1 MRNFKKRIAA
11 FLTAV
16 CMVLPLLPSMVVY
29 AETDEGL
36 TVNVIEKQ
44 PDVIKDE
51 DLPVYTEP
59 VYTPMF
65 SLQNDMRGI
74 YITPESDFPLIDPE
88 TGERLTEEAIAENV
102 AAVLDNAEL
111 LKLNAVIINTSAD
124 NTYFSTDVNEG
135 IEKSVIEYVIN
146 PAKERGM
153 SVYLNFNIDRF
164 MSSLSEAELGKRI
177 DQFALGIRNFTIRYP
192 VDGIIFDGYYAEKDS
207 QSLSDYLDFGS
218 GIGYSN
224 WLSDNAAY
232 VFSLAAS
239 AVHKSNNTVP
249 VGISLSDVWAN
260 YTTAENGSE
269 TEADFEA
276 LTDGYADT
284 VSYINNHYADFLI
297 LKTKG
302 SIGDSTTP
310 FNSITKW
317 WDGIAA
323 VSGSTL
329 YVVHSNEKIC
339 TEATGWGSPDELVKQ
354 VIAASSLSSYGG
366 SAYNSLQA
374 LVDDQME
381 STNALM
387 LHYENKIDVEGLNS
401 ELEMTLPKSTT
412 FKTEEP
418 TVIFAGSFDPNF
430 PVYYQGEEIKLN
442 EAGRFYFQ
450 EDLDVGINTFKFQ
463 NKSKVITYTIT
474 RTVDVIKSIAPIDPE
489 IFVDGESTVQ
499 ISAIAYKGSAVS
511 ASVNGKSISLKES
524 TSQTDAIDPNS
535 GYALFTAYYTV
546 PKGKIGAETDLGTIS
561 VYGKYQAKKGSFE
574 KTMTGSRIYINALA
588 PETQA
593 FDGSILRVKSDNTIT
608 YRANTTS
615 TAPTPDSVRLPAGT
629 LDYYVRAVTL
639 DGTKYYVTNS
649 GKRLRASAVDVLEN
663 APMGANPISVIAAGT
678 AGGDTVIEFGLAK
691 KIPYSLVFNGS
702 SYGTGD
708 NGNYYVESF
717 DASSV
722 SIIFDYVT
730 SVSSAGDIN
739 FSGGSVFTSGKWDTY
754 ESNGLYKTRLT
765 LGLSSRGA
773 FRGFTAT
780 YNDSG
785 NLVMSFNSVVRSL
798 SGATIVID
806 PGHGY
811 TGASEFDPGA
821 VGHIKEQTA
830 NLAIAKYLESYLSN
844 AGANV
849 VRLRSES
856 ETYVT
861 EQRASIARQYKPDL
875 FVSVHCNAASGGS
888 AFGTEVY
895 YFTPYSQPLASKISA
910 QIAGVL
916 NNLHGG
922 SGSNRG
928 AKYNYFFV
936 TQQQDFPSVL
946 IETAFVTNYD
956 EAMALADSAWQK
968 RFAKAIMTGI
978 ENFLAG

>member
-1 MRNFKKRIAA
+1 MKSFKKRIAA
-11 FLTAV
+11 FLTAL
-16 CMVLPLLPSMVVY
+16 CLVLPLLPSMVVY
-29 AETDEGL
+29 AETEEGL

-44 PDVIKDE
+44 PDAAKDE
-51 DLPVYTEP
+51 ELPVYTEP
-59 VYTPMF
+59 EYTPMF
-65 SLQNDMRGI
+65 SLQKDMRGV

-88 TGERLTEEAIAENV
+88 TGKRLTDEEIDANV
-102 AAVLDNAEL
+102 AAVLDNAES
-111 LKLNAVIINTSAD
+111 LKLNAVIINTAAD

-135 IEKSVIEYVIN
+135 IEKSVIEYVIT
-146 PAKERGM
+146 PAKARGM

-164 MSSLSEAELGKRI
+164 MSSLSEAELGTRI
-177 DQFALGIRNFTIRYP
+177 DEFALGIRNFTVRYP
-192 VDGIIFDGYYAEKDS
+192 VDGIIFDGYYAKKDA
-207 QSLSDYLDFGS
+207 QSLSDYLDYGS

-232 VFSLAAS
+232 VFSLASS
-239 AVHKSNNTVP
+239 AVHKSNNTIP

-260 YTTAENGSE
+260 FATSESGSE

-284 VSYINNHYADFLI
+284 VSYINKHYADFLI

-302 SIGDSTTP
+302 SISDSATP

-323 VSGSTL
+323 VNSSPL

-339 TEATGWGSPDELVKQ
+339 TEAKGWGSPDELVKQ
-354 VIAASSLSSYGG
+354 VIAASALSSYGG
-366 SAYNSLQA
+366 SAYNSLPA
-374 LVDDQME
+374 LVKDDME

-387 LHYENKIDVEGLNS
+387 MHYENRIDLEGLNS

-430 PVYYQGEEIKLN
+430 PVYYQGKEIQLN
-442 EAGRFYFQ
+442 EAGRFYFT

-463 NKSKVITYTIT
+463 NKAKTITYTIT
-474 RTVDVIKSIAPIDPE
+474 RTVDVIKSVEPTDPE
-489 IFVDGESTVQ
+489 IYVDGESTVQ

-511 ASVNGKSISLKES
+511 ASVNGKSITLKES
-524 TSQTDAIDPNS
+524 GSQTDAIDPNS
-535 GYALFTAYYTV
+535 NYALFTAYYTV

-561 VYGKYQAKKGSFE
+561 IYGKYQAKKGSFE
-574 KTMTGSRIYINALA
+574 KTMTGSRIYVNAVA

-593 FDGSILRVKSDNTIT
+593 FDGSILRVKNDNTIT

-663 APMGANPISVIAAGT
+663 APMGANPISVISAGIS
-678 AGGDTVIEFGLAK
+678 GGDTVLEFGLGK
-691 KIPYSLVFNGS
+691 KIPYSLVLSGT
-702 SYGTGD
+702 SYGAGD
-708 NGNYYVESF
+708 NGNYYIDSF
-717 DASSV
+717 DATSV

-730 SVSSAGDIN
+730 AVSSGDIS
-739 FSGGSVFTSGKWDTY
+739 FPAGSVFTSGSWDTY
-754 ESNGLYKTRLT
+754 ETNGLYKTRLT

-773 FRGFTAT
+773 FRGLSAT
-780 YNDSG
+780 YNSAG

-798 SGATIVID
+798 SAATIVID

-849 VRLRSES
+849 VRLRTES

-861 EQRASIARQYKPDL
+861 EQRASVARQYKPDL
-875 FVSVHCNAASGGS
+875 FISIHCNAASGGS

-895 YFTPYSQPLASKISA
+895 YFTPYSQPLAAKISS
-910 QIAGVL
+910 QLAGVL
-916 NNLHGG
+916 NSLHGG
-922 SGSNRG
+922 TNANRG

-936 TQQQDFPSVL
+936 TQQQEFPSVL
-946 IETAFVTNYD
+946 IETAFVTNYT
-956 EAMALADSAWQK
+956 EAMALADSDWQK
-968 RFAKAIMTGI
+968 RFAKAIMNGI

>member
-1 MRNFKKRIAA
+1 MKRFKKRIAA
-11 FLTAV
+11 LLTAV

-29 AETDEGL
+29 AETSEGL

-44 PDVIKDE
+44 PETVKDE
-51 DLPVYTEP
+51 DLPVYIEP
-59 VYTPMF
+59 EYTPMF

-88 TGERLTEEAIAENV
+88 TGGRLTDDEIAANV
-102 AAVLDNAEL
+102 SEVLDKAES
-111 LKLNAVIINTSAD
+111 LKLNAVIINTAAD

-135 IEKSVIEYVIN
+135 IEKSVIEYIIT

-153 SVYLNFNIDRF
+153 NVYLNFDIDRF
-164 MSSLSEAELGKRI
+164 MSSLSADELGTRI
-177 DQFALGIRNFTIRYP
+177 DEFALGIRNFTVRYP
-192 VDGIIFDGYYAEKDS
+192 VDGIVFDGYYAKKDS
-207 QSLSDYLDFGS
+207 QSLSDYLDYGS

-260 YTTAENGSE
+260 YSTEENGSE

-284 VSYINNHYADFLI
+284 VSYINKQYADFLI

-302 SIGDSTTP
+302 SINDKNTP

-323 VSGSTL
+323 INSSPL

-339 TEATGWGSPDELVKQ
+339 TEASGWGSPDELVKQ
-354 VIAASSLSSYGG
+354 VISASGLSSYGG
-366 SAYNSLQA
+366 SAFNSLPA
-374 LVDDQME
+374 LLKNDLA
-381 STNALM
+381 STNALIM
-387 LHYENKIDVEGLNS
+387 HYENKIDIEGLNS

-442 EAGRFYFQ
+442 EAGRFYFT

-463 NKSKVITYTIT
+463 NKAKVITYTIT
-474 RTVDVIKSIAPIDPE
+474 RTVEVLKSIEPNDAE

-499 ISAIAYKGSAVS
+499 ISAIAYKGSSVS
-511 ASVNGKSISLKES
+511 ASINGKNITLKES
-524 TSQTDAIDPNS
+524 GSQTDAIDPNS
-535 GYALFTAYYTV
+535 NYALFTAYYTV
-546 PKGKIGAETDLGTIS
+546 PKGKIGAETDLGTVSI
-561 VYGKYQAKKGSFE
+561 YGKYKAKKGSFE
-574 KTMTGSRIYINALA
+574 KTMTGSRIYINAVA

-593 FDGSILRVKSDNTIT
+593 FDGSVLRVKNDNTIT

-629 LDYYVRAVTL
+629 LDYYVRTVTL

-663 APMGANPISVIAAGT
+663 SPMGANPISVISAGT
-678 AGGDTVIEFGLAK
+678 SGGDTVIEFGIGK
-691 KIPYSLVFNGS
+691 KIPYSLVFNGN

-708 NGNYYVESF
+708 NGNYYVDSF

-730 SVSSAGDIN
+730 SVSSPGDIS
-739 FSGGSVFTSGKWDTY
+739 FSPGSVFTSGKWDTY

-765 LGLSSRGA
+765 LGLASRGA
-773 FRGFTAT
+773 FRGLSAV
-780 YNDSG
+780 YNGSG
-785 NLVMSFNSVVRSL
+785 NLVMSFNSIVRSL

-849 VRLRSES
+849 VRLRTES

-861 EQRASIARQYKPDL
+861 EQRAAVARQYKSDL
-875 FVSVHCNAASGGS
+875 FISVHCNAASGGS

-910 QIAGVL
+910 QLAGVL
-916 NNLHGG
+916 NSLHGG
-922 SGSNRG
+922 SGANRG
-928 AKYNYFFV
+928 SKYNYFFV
-936 TQQQDFPSVL
+936 TQQQEFPSVL
-946 IETAFVTNYD
+946 IETAFVTNYT
-956 EAMALADSAWQK
+956 EAMALADPDWQK